1 MKKLITS
8 LALFVGLY
16 SFAQELP
23 QPSPAA
29 SLKQR
34 VGLTDIQ
41 VDYSR
46 PSLKGRKAFGELVP
60 YGQLWRTGA
69 NKATSIEFSTDVMI
83 NKIPVPAGKYSIFT
97 IPSEKS
103 WVIILNR
110 NTELWGVDGYD
121 KGQDVLR
128 TTVASKMEGK
138 YESFTVEFE
147 NLTENGAHLA
157 LKWEGQSVAI
167 PIMVEVDKQAQL
179 NIEKASKEDAGNWRV
194 HRGAASYY
202 IGKEMSYDKALMHID
217 KAIELKADNWYN
229 YWVRAEALAGLNR
242 KKEAMESGNKA
253 IEMGEA
259 QAKADG
265 KEFTYGDGLKAEMA
279 AWK

>member
-121 KGQDVLR
+121 K
-128 TTVASKMEGK
+128 
-138 YESFTVEFE
+138 
-147 NLTENGAHLA
+147 
-157 LKWEGQSVAI
+157 
-167 PIMVEVDKQAQL
+167 
-179 NIEKASKEDAGNWRV
+179 
-194 HRGAASYY
+194 
-202 IGKEMSYDKALMHID
+202 
-217 KAIELKADNWYN
+217 
-229 YWVRAEALAGLNR
+229 
-242 KKEAMESGNKA
+242 
-253 IEMGEA
+253 
-259 QAKADG
+259 
-265 KEFTYGDGLKAEMA
+265 
-279 AWK
+279 